1 MQKLDAVVG
10 DTTIVAN
17 RSLYVDFT
25 LPYSE
30 SGVSM
35 VVLMKDNEK
44 KNIWIF
50 LKPLSWEL
58 WLAIGAAS
66 IFTGLVTWVLEHH
79 VNTKFRGPPD
89 QQIGTIF
96 LFSFATLTSSYSK
109 FSLPLQMKFYFTSFF
124 PRHFL
129 YF

>member
-17 RSLYVDFT
+17 RYLYVDFT

-50 LKPLSWEL
+50 LKQNASESKVDLA
-58 WLAIGAAS
+58 AIGVSEIGLKAS
-66 IFTGLVTWVLEHH
+66 QHNCKH
-79 VNTKFRGPPD
+79 
-89 QQIGTIF
+89 
-96 LFSFATLTSSYSK
+96 
-109 FSLPLQMKFYFTSFF
+109 
-124 PRHFL
+124 
-129 YF
+129 